1 MAAWTEGRG
10 CAPLGWDEHLLG
22 EAEATQPSREAG
34 FFMSNL
40 LGFLDWFKFFKK
52 ILILI
57 SYFFYCGKKH
67 ITKISILTVF
77 KHTAQ

>member
-1 MAAWTEGRG
+1 MLRSAGTSICSVRRKQLSLQERLDFLCQISWVFWTG
-10 CAPLGWDEHLLG
+10 L
-22 EAEATQPSREAG
+22 
-34 FFMSNL
+34 N
-40 LGFLDWFKFFKK
+40 FLKK